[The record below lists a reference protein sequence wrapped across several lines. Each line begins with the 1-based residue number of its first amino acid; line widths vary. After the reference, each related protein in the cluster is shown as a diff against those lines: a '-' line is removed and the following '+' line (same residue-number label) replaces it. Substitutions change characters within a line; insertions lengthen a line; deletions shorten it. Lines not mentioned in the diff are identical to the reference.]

1 MGGMF
6 GKKALQEN
14 QLLNGYKGVIALINK
29 KLGNKFEKELSEILY
44 NAGYWVHLLNQNK
57 NGQPADIIAVKNK
70 KAYLID
76 AKVCSLEKFVFKRV
90 EENQHLSMQM
100 FIDCGNTTPYFTLK
114 ARNEI
119 YMLSYKTI
127 RDLMKQGKKQ
137 LDFAEIN
144 KYGTRLNTWLRIQE
158 VVSNE

>member
-1 MGGMF
+1 M
-6 GKKALQEN
+6 
-14 QLLNGYKGVIALINK
+14 INK

-76 AKVCSLEKFVFKRV
+76 AKVCSLEKFAFKRV

-100 FIDCGNTTPYFTLK
+100 FIECGNTTPYFALK

-127 RDLMKQGKKQ
+127 RDLIKQGKKQ
-137 LDFAEIN
+137 LNFEEIN
-144 KYGTRLNTWLRIQE
+144 KYSTRLSTWLGIKE

>member
-1 MGGMF
+1 M
-6 GKKALQEN
+6 
-14 QLLNGYKGVIALINK
+14 INK

-76 AKVCSLEKFVFKRV
+76 AKVCSLEKFAFKRV
-90 EENQHLSMQM
+90 EENQRLSMQM
-100 FIDCGNTTPYFTLK
+100 FIDCGNTTPYFALK

-127 RDLMKQGKKQ
+127 RDLIKQGKKQ
-137 LDFAEIN
+137 LNFEEIN
-144 KYGTRLNTWLRIQE
+144 KYSTRLSTWLRIKE

>member
-1 MGGMF
+1 M
-6 GKKALQEN
+6 K
-14 QLLNGYKGVIALINK
+14 VINK
-29 KLGNKFEKELSEILY
+29 KLGNKFEKELSETLY

-76 AKVCSLEKFVFKRV
+76 AKVCSLEKFAFKRV

-100 FIDCGNTTPYFTLK
+100 FIECGNTTPYFALK

-127 RDLMKQGKKQ
+127 RDLIIQDKKQ
-137 LDFAEIN
+137 LNFEEIN
-144 KYGTRLNTWLRIQE
+144 KYSTRLNTWLRIQE

>member
-1 MGGMF
+1 M
-6 GKKALQEN
+6 
-14 QLLNGYKGVIALINK
+14 INK

-76 AKVCSLEKFVFKRV
+76 AKVCSLEKFAFKRV

-100 FIDCGNTTPYFTLK
+100 FIDCGNTTPYFALK

-127 RDLMKQGKKQ
+127 RDLIKQGKKQ

-144 KYGTRLNTWLRIQE
+144 KYSTRLSTWLRIKE

>member
-1 MGGMF
+1 M
-6 GKKALQEN
+6 
-14 QLLNGYKGVIALINK
+14 INK
-29 KLGNKFEKELSEILY
+29 KLGNDFEKELSEILY

-76 AKVCSLEKFVFKRV
+76 AKVCSLEKFAFKRV

-100 FIDCGNTTPYFTLK
+100 FIECGNTTPYFALK
-114 ARNEI
+114 ARNDI

-127 RDLMKQGKKQ
+127 RDLIKQGKKQ
-137 LDFAEIN
+137 LIFEEIN
-144 KYGTRLNTWLRIQE
+144 KYSTRLSTWLRIQE

>member
-1 MGGMF
+1 M
-6 GKKALQEN
+6 
-14 QLLNGYKGVIALINK
+14 INK
-29 KLGNKFEKELSEILY
+29 KLGNEFEKELSEILY

-76 AKVCSLEKFVFKRV
+76 AKVCSLEKFEFKRV
-90 EENQHLSMQM
+90 EENQRLSMQM
-100 FIDCGNTTPYFTLK
+100 FIECGNTTPYFALK

-127 RDLMKQGKKQ
+127 RDLIKQGKKQ
-137 LDFAEIN
+137 LNFEEIN
-144 KYGTRLNTWLRIQE
+144 KYSTRLSTWLRIKE

>member
-1 MGGMF
+1 M
-6 GKKALQEN
+6 K
-14 QLLNGYKGVIALINK
+14 VINK

-76 AKVCSLEKFVFKRV
+76 AKVCSLEKFAFKRV

-100 FIDCGNTTPYFTLK
+100 FIDCGNTTPYFALK

-127 RDLMKQGKKQ
+127 RDLISQGKKQ

-144 KYGTRLNTWLRIQE
+144 KYGTRLSTWLRIKE

>member
-1 MGGMF
+1 M
-6 GKKALQEN
+6 K
-14 QLLNGYKGVIALINK
+14 VINK

-76 AKVCSLEKFVFKRV
+76 AKVCSLEKFAFKRV
-90 EENQHLSMQM
+90 EENQRLSMQM
-100 FIDCGNTTPYFTLK
+100 FIECGNTTPYFALK

-127 RDLMKQGKKQ
+127 RDLIKQGKKQ
-137 LDFAEIN
+137 LNFEEIN
-144 KYGTRLNTWLRIQE
+144 KYSTRLSTWLRIKE

>member
-1 MGGMF
+1 M
-6 GKKALQEN
+6 K
-14 QLLNGYKGVIALINK
+14 IINK

-76 AKVCSLEKFVFKRV
+76 AKVCSFEKFAFKRV
-90 EENQHLSMQM
+90 EENQRLSMQM
-100 FIDCGNTTPYFTLK
+100 FIECGNTTPYFALK

-127 RDLMKQGKKQ
+127 RDLIKQDKKQ

>member
-1 MGGMF
+1 M
-6 GKKALQEN
+6 K
-14 QLLNGYKGVIALINK
+14 VINK
-29 KLGNKFEKELSEILY
+29 KLGNNFEKELSEILY

-76 AKVCSLEKFVFKRV
+76 AKVCSLEKFAFKRV
-90 EENQHLSMQM
+90 EENQRLSMQM
-100 FIDCGNTTPYFTLK
+100 FIECGNTTPYFALK

-127 RDLMKQGKKQ
+127 RDLISQGKKQ
-137 LDFAEIN
+137 LNFEEIN
-144 KYGTRLNTWLRIQE
+144 KYSTRLSTWLRIKE

>member
-1 MGGMF
+1 M
-6 GKKALQEN
+6 
-14 QLLNGYKGVIALINK
+14 INK
-29 KLGNKFEKELSEILY
+29 KLGNDFEKELSEILY

-76 AKVCSLEKFVFKRV
+76 AKVCSLEKFAFKRV

-100 FIDCGNTTPYFTLK
+100 FIDCGNTTPYFALK

-127 RDLMKQGKKQ
+127 RDLIKQGKKQ

-144 KYGTRLNTWLRIQE
+144 KYSTRLSTWLRIQE

>member
-1 MGGMF
+1 M
-6 GKKALQEN
+6 
-14 QLLNGYKGVIALINK
+14 
-29 KLGNKFEKELSEILY
+29 EI
-44 NAGYWVHLLNQNK
+44 
-57 NGQPADIIAVKNK
+57 KNK

-76 AKVCSLEKFVFKRV
+76 AKVCSLEKFAFKRV
-90 EENQHLSMQM
+90 EENQRLSMQM
-100 FIDCGNTTPYFTLK
+100 FIECGNTTPYFALK

-127 RDLMKQGKKQ
+127 RDLIKQGKKQ

-144 KYGTRLNTWLRIQE
+144 KYSTRLSTWLRIQE

>member
-1 MGGMF
+1 MR
-6 GKKALQEN
+6 N
-14 QLLNGYKGVIALINK
+14 NK
-29 KLGNKFEKELSEILY
+29 YLGNKFEKELSEILY
-44 NAGYWVHLLNQNK
+44 DAGYWVHLLNQNK

-76 AKVCSLEKFVFKRV
+76 AKVCSLEKFAFKRV
-90 EENQHLSMQM
+90 EENQRLSMQM
-100 FIDCGNTTPYFTLK
+100 FIECGNTTPYFALK

-127 RDLMKQGKKQ
+127 RDLIKQGKKQ
-137 LDFAEIN
+137 LNFEEIN
-144 KYGTRLNTWLRIQE
+144 KYSTRLSTWLRIKE

>member
-1 MGGMF
+1 M
-6 GKKALQEN
+6 K
-14 QLLNGYKGVIALINK
+14 IINK
-29 KLGNKFEKELSEILY
+29 KLGNKFEKEVSEILY

-76 AKVCSLEKFVFKRV
+76 AKVCSLEKFAFKRV

-100 FIDCGNTTPYFTLK
+100 FIECGNTTPYFALK

-127 RDLMKQGKKQ
+127 RDLIKQGKKQ
-137 LDFAEIN
+137 LNFEEIN
-144 KYGTRLNTWLRIQE
+144 KYSTRLSTWLRIKE

>member
-1 MGGMF
+1 M
-6 GKKALQEN
+6 K
-14 QLLNGYKGVIALINK
+14 VINK

-76 AKVCSLEKFVFKRV
+76 AKVCSFEKFAFKRV
-90 EENQHLSMQM
+90 KENQQLSMQM
-100 FIDCGNTTPYFTLK
+100 FIECGNTTPYFALK

-127 RDLMKQGKKQ
+127 RDLIKQGKKQ

-144 KYGTRLNTWLRIQE
+144 KYGTRLSTWLRIQE

>member
-1 MGGMF
+1 M
-6 GKKALQEN
+6 K
-14 QLLNGYKGVIALINK
+14 VINK
-29 KLGNKFEKELSEILY
+29 KLGNDFEKELSEILY

-76 AKVCSLEKFVFKRV
+76 AKVCSLEKFAFKRV

-100 FIDCGNTTPYFTLK
+100 FIECGNTTPYFALK
-114 ARNEI
+114 ARNDI

-127 RDLMKQGKKQ
+127 RDLIKQGKKQ
-137 LDFAEIN
+137 LIFEEIN
-144 KYGTRLNTWLRIQE
+144 KYSTRLSTWLRIQE